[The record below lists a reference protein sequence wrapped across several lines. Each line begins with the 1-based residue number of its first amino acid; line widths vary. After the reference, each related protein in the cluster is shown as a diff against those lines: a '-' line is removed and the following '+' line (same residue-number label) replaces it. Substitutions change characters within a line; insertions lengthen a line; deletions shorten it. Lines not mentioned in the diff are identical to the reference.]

1 MGAGDGVVAEGEE
14 VGEVLVVREEV
25 RLDFGLDLERVG
37 VEALDEEA
45 EIRCGQRRG
54 GVTEVLR
61 RQELSDVDRVEQ
73 GVHFGAG
80 WRVWEECGFAVEEVL
95 GGV

>member
-14 VGEVLVVREEV
+14 IGEVLVVREEV

-45 EIRCGQRRG
+45 EIRCGQRRR

-61 RQELSDVDRVEQ
+61 RQELSDVDRVE
-73 GVHFGAG
+73 
-80 WRVWEECGFAVEEVL
+80 
-95 GGV
+95 

>member
-14 VGEVLVVREEV
+14 IGEVLVVREEV

-80 WRVWEECGFAVEEVL
+80 WGVWEECGLAVEEVL
-95 GGV
+95 GGM

>member
-14 VGEVLVVREEV
+14 IGEVLVVREEV

-80 WRVWEECGFAVEEVL
+80 WRVWEECGLAVEEVL
-95 GGV
+95 GGM